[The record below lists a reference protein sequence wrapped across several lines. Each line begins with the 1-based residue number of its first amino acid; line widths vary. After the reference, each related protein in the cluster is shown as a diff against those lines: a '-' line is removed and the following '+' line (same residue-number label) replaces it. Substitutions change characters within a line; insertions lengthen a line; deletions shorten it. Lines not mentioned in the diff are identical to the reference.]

1 MLFVLQLFTKLLP
14 VRACRAETGISS
26 QNIFFALA
34 AWASFMAC
42 TAVDKLAVKPA
53 SSKKG
58 KTTSNKV
65 GSTATVPS
73 Q

>member
-1 MLFVLQLFTKLLP
+1 V
-14 VRACRAETGISS
+14 SS

-34 AWASFMAC
+34 AWASFMVL
-42 TAVDKLAVKPA
+42 TAADKLAVKPV

-58 KTTSNKV
+58 KTTSSRISTT
-65 GSTATVPS
+65 STAGT